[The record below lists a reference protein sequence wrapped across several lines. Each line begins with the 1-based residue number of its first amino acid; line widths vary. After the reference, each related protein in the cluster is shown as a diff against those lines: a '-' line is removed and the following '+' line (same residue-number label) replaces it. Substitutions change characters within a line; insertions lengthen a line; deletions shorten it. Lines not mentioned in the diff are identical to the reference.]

1 MKKLIYLLL
10 LTPIIYL
17 SSCSKSNS
25 TEDYAGYNCV
35 DGSCLGVFTNPQ
47 YLSLNSCDSLCAS
60 IFGCTDPLAINFN
73 PLANT
78 DDSSCIYPFYVN
90 VYIGLNLPEYSDL
103 QISGSSIF
111 IEGGVEGIII
121 YHGIGNDYKVYD
133 RNCSYEPSLSC
144 SVIDSVNS
152 GIAFCGCCTSAFLI
166 SNTGE
171 ALNAPALL
179 PLKTYNW
186 SLNGSNVMHIY
197 N

>member
-10 LTPIIYL
+10 LPPIIYL

-60 IFGCTDPLAINFN
+60 IFGCTDPLATNFN
-73 PLANT
+73 PIANT
-78 DDSSCIYPFYVN
+78 DDSSCIYPVYVN
-90 VYIGLNLPEYSDL
+90 INIDLNLPEYSDL
-103 QISGSSIF
+103 QVSGNALF

-121 YHGIGNDYKVYD
+121 YHGVGKDYKVYD

-144 SVIDSVNS
+144 SYIDSVNS
-152 GIAFCGCCTSAFLI
+152 GIAYCRCCSSAFLL
-166 SNTGE
+166 SNN
-171 ALNAPALL
+171 ASVLNSPALL
-179 PLKTYNW
+179 PLKIYHWTL
-186 SLNGSNVMHIY
+186 SGSQMHIS